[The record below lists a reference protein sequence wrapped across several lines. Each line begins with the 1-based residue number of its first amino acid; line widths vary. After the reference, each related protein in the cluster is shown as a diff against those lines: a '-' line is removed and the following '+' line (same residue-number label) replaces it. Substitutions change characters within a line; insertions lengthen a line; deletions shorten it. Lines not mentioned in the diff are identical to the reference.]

1 VYFQD
6 VSLASVRI
14 GLAGPASLPT
24 NQIGYGTLQE
34 EGESFKGKIAKNEW
48 HQEPPPEDAW
58 KDGHFRNRSRQFV
71 NHPG

>member
-24 NQIGYGTLQE
+24 NQIEYGTLQE
-34 EGESFKGKIAKNEW
+34 EGESFKRKIAEKNRW
-48 HQEPPPEDAW
+48 HYEPAGLNGA
-58 KDGHFRNRSRQFV
+58 KLTRQCNIWV
-71 NHPG
+71 SQAL